1 MRHICIHG
9 HFYQPPRENPWLE
22 EIELQD
28 SAYPYHD
35 WNERITA
42 ECYAPNSAAR
52 TLDGENRILKIANN
66 YARISFNFGPT
77 LLQWLARHSPGVYR
91 AVLAADRESQA
102 KFSGHGSAMAQA
114 YNHMIM
120 PLANRRDKF
129 TQIWWGLR
137 DFEYR
142 FGRKPEGMW
151 LPETAVDM
159 ETLNMMAELGIRFTI
174 LAPNQASRVRP
185 NGSRN
190 WEDVSGS
197 RIDPST
203 AYRVNLRSGR
213 RMNVFFYDG
222 PVSRAVAFE
231 KLLIRGEYLAERLA
245 SAFADGRAWPQIV
258 HIATDGE
265 TYGHH
270 QHRGDMALA
279 YVLEYIEKRDIAR
292 LTNYGEFLE
301 NHPPTHGAQ
310 IFENSSWSCIHG
322 VERWRSNCG
331 CCGGGQPGW
340 SQEWRKPLRAA
351 LDWLRDTMAGS
362 YADAARRLGVDPWA
376 ARNDYIT
383 VILDRSPESI
393 ERFFAA
399 NAQRQLSQSEKVR
412 LLKLLEMQRH
422 AMLMYTSC
430 GWFFDDLSGIETV
443 QVIQYAARALQLF
456 GELFGRGL
464 EPRFLELLER
474 AKSNIPEM
482 RDGRQVYEKLVR
494 PKMVGLLSVAAHYA
508 VSSLFEEYPAESRI
522 FCYDVTQE
530 DRVALSTG
538 RVRLVLGKARS
549 ISAITRET
557 ERFTYGVLHL
567 GEHQVSGGIRAFL
580 SDAAYQQTAAALT
593 EAFQGGDFA
602 EIVRS
607 VDRHFDSGTYSLKL
621 LFHDEQRRIVR
632 LILETRM
639 ALAEA
644 SYRQIYESD
653 AVLMYF
659 VRSLGMP
666 LPSRFRMAADFILNT
681 DLCRALECRPL
692 DLVRIRAMVEETTR
706 LGVEVDGATLEFA
719 LRRTIEAIAAEFAL
733 NPRELKLMEE
743 FTAAVDLARSLPFEV
758 QLWNAQ
764 NVWHDLLLSLYPKLA
779 DCVEWSGAFRALGR
793 QLQFANVQ

>member
-1 MRHICIHG
+1 
-9 HFYQPPRENPWLE
+9 
-22 EIELQD
+22 
-28 SAYPYHD
+28 
-35 WNERITA
+35 
-42 ECYAPNSAAR
+42 
-52 TLDGENRILKIANN
+52 
-66 YARISFNFGPT
+66 
-77 LLQWLARHSPGVYR
+77 
-91 AVLAADRESQA
+91 
-102 KFSGHGSAMAQA
+102 
-114 YNHMIM
+114 MIM
-120 PLANRRDKF
+120 PLAHRRDKF

-137 DFEYR
+137 DFESR

-151 LPETAVDM
+151 LPETAADL
-159 ETLNMMAELGIRFTI
+159 ETLNIMAELGVGFTV
-174 LAPNQASRVRP
+174 LAPNQASRVRSS
-185 NGSRN
+185 GSRN

-197 RIDPST
+197 RVDPST

-213 RMNVFFYDG
+213 RINVFFYDG
-222 PVSRAVAFE
+222 PISRAVAFE
-231 KLLIRGEYLAERLA
+231 KLLVRGEYLAERLA
-245 SAFADGRAWPQIV
+245 CAFDDGRAWPQIV

-279 YVLEYIEKRDIAR
+279 YVLEYIESRGIAR

-301 NHPPTHGAQ
+301 NYPPTHEAQ

-331 CCGGGQPGW
+331 CCSGGSPGW
-340 SQEWRKPLRAA
+340 NQEWRKPLRAA
-351 LDWLRDTMAGS
+351 LDWLRDTMAAS
-362 YADAARRLGVDPWA
+362 YADAARRLGVDPWE
-376 ARNDYIT
+376 ARNGYIH
-383 VILDRSPESI
+383 VILDRSPESL
-393 ERFFAA
+393 ERFFSA
-399 NAQRQLSQSEKVR
+399 NTQRQLSQAEKVR

-430 GWFFDDLSGIETV
+430 GWFFDELSGIETV

-456 GELFGRGL
+456 SELFGRGL
-464 EPRFLELLER
+464 EPRFLELLEQAR
-474 AKSNIPEM
+474 SNLPEL

-494 PKMVGLLSVAAHYA
+494 PKMVGLRSVAAHYA
-508 VSSLFEEYPAESRI
+508 VSSLFDEYPAESRI

-530 DRVALSTG
+530 DRRALSAG
-538 RVRLVLGKARS
+538 SARLVLGKARS
-549 ISAITRET
+549 TSAITRET

-567 GEHQVSGGIRAFL
+567 GEHQVSGGIRAFV

-607 VDRHFDSGTYSLKL
+607 VDRHFDPGAYSLKL

-632 LILETRM
+632 RILETRM

-644 SYRQIYESD
+644 SYRQIYASD
-653 AVLMYF
+653 AMLMYF

-666 LPSRFRMAADFILNT
+666 LPNRFRMAADFILNT
-681 DLCRALECRPL
+681 DLRRTMESRPL
-692 DLVRIRAMVEETTR
+692 DLTRIRAMVEETNR

-719 LRRTIEAIAAEFAL
+719 LRGTIEAIAADFAR
-733 NPRELKLMEE
+733 NPRESKLMEE
-743 FTAAVDLARSLPFEV
+743 FAGAVGLARSLPFEV

-764 NVWHDLLLSLYPKLA
+764 NVWHDLLLNLYPKLRDSA
-779 DCVEWSGAFRALGR
+779 EWSEAFRALGR
-793 QLQFANVQ
+793 QLQFADV